1 MGLVNDQTD
10 RPGPGR
16 ADSADARRAADA
28 PRPGRRHSEE
38 APQVMDP
45 ARPGHRHSEEA
56 PHAADGP
63 RPGRKRSEE
72 ARRAILA
79 AALELTAEA
88 GYAGLTI
95 DGIAARSGSGK
106 QTIYRWW
113 PSKDDVLLEAGA
125 AKADLHVPT
134 ADEGSYRA
142 DLRAFLTA
150 SFALV
155 RQRQLTDVLRALMA
169 RAQIDEEF
177 GQRFRAAF
185 LQRRRDALGIILDR
199 ARARGELPAGVSPGT
214 ITDIVF
220 GVIWY
225 RTLATREPLDE
236 RLVDELVSLLAGD

>member
-1 MGLVNDQTD
+1 MGPVTDQTD
-10 RPGPGR
+10 Q
-16 ADSADARRAADA
+16 A
-28 PRPGRRHSEE
+28 
-38 APQVMDP
+38 
-45 ARPGHRHSEEA
+45 
-56 PHAADGP
+56 

-88 GYAGLTI
+88 GYARLTI
-95 DGIAARSGSGK
+95 DGIAARSGAGK

-125 AKADLHVPT
+125 AKAELHVPV
-134 ADEGSYRA
+134 ADQGSYAA

-150 SFALV
+150 SFALG
-155 RQRQLTDVLRALMA
+155 RQRQLSDVLRALMA

-177 GQRFRAAF
+177 GQRFRASF
-185 LQRRRDALGIILDR
+185 LQRRRDALAVILDR

-214 ITDIVF
+214 VTDIVF

-225 RTLATREPLDE
+225 RMLATRQPLDD
-236 RLVDELVSLLAGD
+236 RLADELVAVLAPA

>member
-1 MGLVNDQTD
+1 MTDQ
-10 RPGPGR
+10 P
-16 ADSADARRAADA
+16 
-28 PRPGRRHSEE
+28 
-38 APQVMDP
+38 DP
-45 ARPGHRHSEEA
+45 A
-56 PHAADGP
+56 

-88 GYAGLTI
+88 GYARLTI
-95 DGIAARSGSGK
+95 DGIAARSGAGK

-125 AKADLHVPT
+125 AKADLHVPIP
-134 ADEGSYRA
+134 DEGSYRA

-150 SFALV
+150 SFALG

-169 RAQIDEEF
+169 RAQIDDAF
-177 GQRFRAAF
+177 GQRFRTAF
-185 LQRRRDALGIILDR
+185 LQRRRDALAVILDR
-199 ARARGELPAGVSPGT
+199 AQARGELPAGVSADT

-225 RTLATREPLDE
+225 RMLATGQALD
-236 RLVDELVSLLAGD
+236 SKLAGELTTALAGPPSGAGEPALHASRRKCT